1 MGSSMRSIYYGLQ
14 NKTLPVGWAFNSN
27 SFCCSEVSLGKI
39 TFKWRSPGGE
49 HTDYSIEMLTDLHIP
64 SFTPYQASKVDR
76 TVYDEATYVVDPVTG
91 KEIKNQKSYKV
102 IYMAYFQYQSDG
114 NFHVTG
120 FYRSKDSETMSVGV
134 TDWEYYNYGIMWM
147 SGFWTP
153 PDRNKALSNFKNG
166 AALGHPGCRKMVNA
180 LTANINADLE
190 SLGLDSIPIPA
201 VDTDLDAGSSSS
213 SSSSSSYSGSSYSG
227 SSYSDDKRGV
237 FLSLVFGAVGGI
249 GILMTVGWIYVQ
261 IAKVESVSS
270 LLFVFIT
277 LAAGAAITFI
287 SWRNR
292 WKLFFPLIIAAV
304 FGWLVIFKVI
314 PEHLNSKSAVTQTTT
329 VTATV
334 NANVNFRSEPSTG
347 DNVIRQLQQGEIV
360 TLTGEVSGG
369 WTQINHEGDTGWIS
383 TEFLDK

>member
-1 MGSSMRSIYYGLQ
+1 MRTVYNKLQ
-14 NKTLPVGWAFNSN
+14 NKTLPLGWAFNSD

-64 SFTPYQASKVDR
+64 AFTPYQASKVDR
-76 TVYDEATYVVDPVTG
+76 TVYDEATYVVNPVTG
-91 KEIKNQKSYKV
+91 KEIKNQKSYRV

-153 PDRNKALSNFKNG
+153 PDRSKALSNFKYG
-166 AALGHPGCRKMVNA
+166 ANMGHPGCKRMVNA
-180 LTANINADLE
+180 LTANINASLE
-190 SLGLDSIPIPA
+190 SLGLESIPIPA
-201 VDTDLDAGSSSS
+201 VDTDLDAGPSSSS
-213 SSSSSSYSGSSYSG
+213 SSSSSSYSSSAS

-237 FLSLVFGAVGGI
+237 LLSLVFGAVGGV

-292 WKLFFPLIIAAV
+292 WKLFFPLLLVAV
-304 FGWLVIFKVI
+304 FGWLAIFKVI
-314 PEHLNSKSAVTQTTT
+314 PEHLSSRPATETTQTA
-329 VTATV
+329 TATV
-334 NANVNFRSEPSTG
+334 NANVNFRREPSTG
-347 DNVIRQLQQGEIV
+347 ENVIRQLQQGDKV
-360 TLTGEVSGG
+360 TLTGETLGG
-369 WTQINHEGDTGWIS
+369 WTQVQHEGDTGWIS

>member
-1 MGSSMRSIYYGLQ
+1 MRTVYNKLQ
-14 NKTLPVGWAFNSN
+14 NKTLPLGWAFNSD

-153 PDRNKALSNFKNG
+153 PDRNKALSNFKYG
-166 AALGHPGCRKMVNA
+166 ANMGHPGCKKMVNA
-180 LTANINADLE
+180 LNANINASLE
-190 SLGLDSIPIPA
+190 SLGLESIPIPA

-213 SSSSSSYSGSSYSG
+213 SSSSSSYSGSSYSS
-227 SSYSDDKRGV
+227 SSYSRDGIGSKLLGV
-237 FLSLVFGAVGGI
+237 LFGIIGAVILTVVVLIVLSKNNFSGAVKALGLLGGPVV
-249 GILMTVGWIYVQ
+249 GFILGWKI
-261 IAKVESVSS
+261 SRS
-270 LLFVFIT
+270 L
-277 LAAGAAITFI
+277 AG
-287 SWRNR
+287 
-292 WKLFFPLIIAAV
+292 KLIIIAALIGGGIFFV
-304 FGWLVIFKVI
+304 WFNWSILAPYFGKDKTPTEITA
-314 PEHLNSKSAVTQTTT
+314 ETRT
-329 VTATV
+329 VTG
-334 NANVNFRSEPSTG
+334 NVNFRAGPSTG
-347 DNVIRQLQQGEIV
+347 DNIIRQLQQGDTV
-360 TLTGEVSGG
+360 TLTGETNGG
-369 WTQINHEGDTGWIS
+369 WTQVSHNGETGWVS
-383 TEFLDK
+383 SEFLNK